1 MSLIRTRW
9 AALGAAVAVTLGGGG
24 IGLVSATNPA
34 DATTFIAIT
43 PCRVMDTRPEPAFN
57 VGPKSSPL
65 GPDEEHDVT
74 AVGSSG
80 DCTAVPANAAAVSLN
95 VTALN
100 ATQSTFL
107 TIYASNVTRP
117 DASSLNPTP
126 GDPPTPNAVT
136 TELSPGGQFTVFNRF
151 GNVDV
156 IADINGYYVDHNH
169 DDRYYTRAEA
179 DASLASKP
187 DATDVYTKAEID
199 AAIAA
204 VHPIAASA
212 PVSGR
217 CNADETGTGEARD
230 GEFDGCSNEIEL
242 GITTEHSVLL
252 VAEIGWGQ
260 FQSSGPVKGSC
271 RLERNGVEVPG
282 STITMGETVKTTEES
297 NAGGIDNR
305 RLNWAGV
312 TAVSGSQSGSGTYR
326 VACREVVGNAQFNE
340 ISLSGILV
348 SP

>member
-43 PCRVMDTRPEPAFN
+43 PCRVMDTRPDPAFN

-65 GPDEEHDVT
+65 GPDEAHAVT
-74 AVGSSG
+74 AVGNSG
-80 DCTAVPANAAAVSLN
+80 DCTAVPASASAVSLN

-117 DASSLNPTP
+117 DASSLNPEP

-151 GNVDV
+151 GSVDV

-169 DDRYYTRAEA
+169 DDRYYTQG
-179 DASLASKP
+179 
-187 DATDVYTKAEID
+187 EID
-199 AAIAA
+199 ANLFSKTEMVDILPFSVSDSRTDQILLTSTLQTVLSVPIQAKVAGQVTVNSSTAVFHDTAGADVVCFILPAGVNPVAFGTNIPGVQWFESEGPNSNDATISGTRVFNVAANTVTIIELRCAENGGDGGRTFAAELTAIFT
-204 VHPIAASA
+204 ASA
-212 PVSGR
+212 S
-217 CNADETGTGEARD
+217 D
-230 GEFDGCSNEIEL
+230 L
-242 GITTEHSVLL
+242 
-252 VAEIGWGQ
+252 
-260 FQSSGPVKGSC
+260 
-271 RLERNGVEVPG
+271 
-282 STITMGETVKTTEES
+282 
-297 NAGGIDNR
+297 
-305 RLNWAGV
+305 
-312 TAVSGSQSGSGTYR
+312 
-326 VACREVVGNAQFNE
+326 
-340 ISLSGILV
+340 
-348 SP
+348 